1 MNRNVESH
9 FALLPR
15 ANIQRSIFDR
25 SSSHKTSFN
34 AGRLIPF
41 YVDEV
46 LPGDTFDVTTS
57 KIIRAQTLLA
67 PIMDD
72 LYLDTYWFFVPNRLV
87 WEHWEEFCG
96 ENKKGPWA
104 QTVEY
109 KVPKLLS
116 PVGQDQ
122 NGQRV
127 PYPFAPGTLADYF
140 GLPVGS
146 EVPTKSNYINNP
158 RWNDATS
165 SDLTLRRLV
174 PSALPFRG
182 YALICN
188 NFFRDEN
195 LTSPL
200 LVPLDDA
207 DQTGSN
213 DDNDNLSS
221 VACGGMPYKVA
232 KYHDYFTSA
241 LPSPQKGKA
250 VSLPIEF
257 TNKVLEIPVQTSST
271 DLFSSG
277 YTDGVKDGY
286 INYSSNQYP
295 LLIGVSNEPVDLGT
309 NVSIQSFD
317 IDYYLDGSGNQVN
330 SATAG
335 AGTAKSHNLRAL
347 TFANSEPSFDSSHPV
362 ISSDVA
368 DPTKTLGRPFAPLNL
383 AATFKAS
390 DLFESTAI
398 TINNLRLAVA
408 MQEFLEAL
416 ARGGSR
422 YGEMIASLFGVRNP
436 DARLQQP
443 EYLGGNRIPLNVTQ
457 VSNTSQTPTD
467 PLGDVGAQSATSD
480 VHSDFVK
487 SFTEHG
493 YLFGLCCV
501 RYKHSYPD
509 GLEKFWCRDSFT
521 DFYNPKFANLGEVP
535 VYQNEIYNPSALF
548 DKKSF
553 PNGVPVF
560 GYQEIWADYRY
571 KPDRVSGE
579 MRPKFK
585 QTLAFWHLSDNY
597 AKAPT
602 LSDEWIREDPKIVD
616 RVLAVSSDVSN
627 QFWADFYVS
636 CKCTRAMP
644 MYSIPALEPR
654 F

>member
-9 FALLPR
+9 FSLLPH
-15 ANIQRSIFDR
+15 ASIQRSIFDR

-46 LPGDTFDVTTS
+46 LPGDTFDITTS
-57 KIIRAQTLLA
+57 KVIRAQTLLS

-109 KVPKLLS
+109 KIPKLLS
-116 PVGQDQ
+116 PVGLDASSKE
-122 NGQRV
+122 V
-127 PYPFAPGTLADYF
+127 TYPFAPGTLADYF
-140 GLPVGS
+140 GLPVAS
-146 EVPTKSNYINNP
+146 EKPTSSNYEKQP
-158 RWNDATS
+158 RWDAS
-165 SDLTLRRLV
+165 ILSDDRRRLV
-174 PSALPFRG
+174 PSTLPFRG

-188 NFFRDEN
+188 HFFRDEN

-207 DQTGSN
+207 NQTGSN
-213 DDNDNLSS
+213 DDNDNLAA

-232 KYHDYFTSA
+232 KYHDYFTSC
-241 LPSPQKGKA
+241 LPAPQKGKE
-250 VSLPIEF
+250 VKMPMTIDNPIPVVPIKGISLPHTSHAENGV
-257 TNKVLEIPVQTSST
+257 TLSQGNVDSSLLWTTVASGGGAWVVQDSGSPVAGNNLPMYLRSSVVGSST
-271 DLFSSG
+271 SG
-277 YTDGVKDGY
+277 D
-286 INYSSNQYP
+286 
-295 LLIGVSNEPVDLGT
+295 
-309 NVSIQSFD
+309 
-317 IDYYLDGSGNQVN
+317 
-330 SATAG
+330 ATWNLTTLKSAG
-335 AGTAKSHNLRAL
+335 AA
-347 TFANSEPSFDSSHPV
+347 
-362 ISSDVA
+362 I
-368 DPTKTLGRPFAPLNL
+368 PLNL
-383 AATFKAS
+383 AVTPDGAA
-390 DLFESTAI
+390 DLGF
-398 TINNLRLAVA
+398 TINNFRLAVA
-408 MQEFLEAL
+408 MQSFLEAL

-422 YGEMIASLFGVRNP
+422 YGEMIATIFGVQNP
-436 DARLQQP
+436 DARLQHP
-443 EYLGGNRIPLNVTQ
+443 EYLGGNRIPLNVSQ
-457 VSNTSQTPTD
+457 VSNTAQTSQD

-501 RYKHSYPD
+501 RYKHSYPQ
-509 GLEKFWCRDSFT
+509 GLEKFWSRDTFT

-548 DKKSF
+548 DSTAYPDSK
-553 PNGVPVF
+553 VPVF

-579 MRPKFK
+579 MRPSFA
-585 QTLAFWHLSDNY
+585 QTLAYWHLSDNY

-602 LSDEWIREDPKIVD
+602 LSDEWIREDAAIVD
-616 RVLAVSSDVSN
+616 RVLAVTSDVSN
-627 QFWADFYVS
+627 QFWADFYVQ